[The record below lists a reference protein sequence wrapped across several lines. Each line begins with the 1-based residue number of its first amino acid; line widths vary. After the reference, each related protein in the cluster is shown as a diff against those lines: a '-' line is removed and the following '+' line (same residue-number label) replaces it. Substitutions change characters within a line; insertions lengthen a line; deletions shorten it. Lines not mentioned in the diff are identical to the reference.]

1 MKVLRA
7 LVVGVVICQF
17 GLLVHEFSRLK
28 GDAIAKVR
36 AAGYTDAEE
45 SNVLFYDY
53 KLGWHGIEFKVRPG
67 ATTTL
72 WNGWPIYSVTVS
84 SFREPLVS
92 RSCFGPPF

>member
-7 LVVGVVICQF
+7 LVVVVVICQI
-17 GLLVHEFSRLK
+17 GLLVYEFSRLK

-36 AAGYTDAEE
+36 AASYTNAEE
-45 SNVLFYDY
+45 RNVLFYDY

-72 WNGWPIYSVTVS
+72 RNGWPISSVTVS
-84 SFREPLVS
+84 SFREPCVS
-92 RSCFGPPF
+92 LSMGPPF